1 MIQEKLVI
9 SDTNILLD
17 LISVD
22 MLEGLIQADSNKA
35 KEIFPYKAI
44 C

>member
-17 LISVD
+17 LISVE
-22 MLEGLIQADSNKA
+22 MLEDFFFTTL
-35 KEIFPYKAI
+35 
-44 C
+44 

>member
-22 MLEGLIQADSNKA
+22 MLEGVNSSGL
-35 KEIFPYKAI
+35 
-44 C
+44 

>member
-22 MLEGLIQADSNKA
+22 MMGRLIQADSNEA

>member
-22 MLEGLIQADSNKA
+22 MPGVNSSGL
-35 KEIFPYKAI
+35 
-44 C
+44 